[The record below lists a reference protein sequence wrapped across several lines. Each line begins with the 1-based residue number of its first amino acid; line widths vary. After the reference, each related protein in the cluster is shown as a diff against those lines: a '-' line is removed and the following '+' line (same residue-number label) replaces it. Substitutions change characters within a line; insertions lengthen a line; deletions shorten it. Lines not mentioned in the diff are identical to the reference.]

1 MGELA
6 SRSATPGGGGAAAL
20 VGAVG
25 AALGNMVGCLT
36 AGKPKYAAVE
46 GDILALNQ
54 KAAALRARLE
64 GLVEADAAA
73 FAPLAK
79 AYGIPKDDPDRPAVM
94 ARALEA
100 AAAVPLEIM
109 EACGEAIALLEDP
122 VNWSAM
128 HKAVSATGLRVIG
141 VSGCKDAQLKAEIEK
156 MGLPILTEGKEK
168 APRPAPTPQAPAQ
181 NTTPV
186 TKTRLIDTPVRSGQ
200 RIYAPQCDLIVT
212 SHVSAG
218 AELIADGNIH
228 VYGMMR
234 GRALAGASGDRETQI
249 FCTNLMAELVSIA
262 GEYWLS
268 DQIPAE
274 FYGKAARLQLVE
286 NALTVQPLN

>member
-1 MGELA
+1 
-6 SRSATPGGGGAAAL
+6 
-20 VGAVG
+20 
-25 AALGNMVGCLT
+25 
-36 AGKPKYAAVE
+36 
-46 GDILALNQ
+46 
-54 KAAALRARLE
+54 
-64 GLVEADAAA
+64 
-73 FAPLAK
+73 
-79 AYGIPKDDPDRPAVM
+79 
-94 ARALEA
+94 
-100 AAAVPLEIM
+100 
-109 EACGEAIALLEDP
+109 
-122 VNWSAM
+122 
-128 HKAVSATGLRVIG
+128 
-141 VSGCKDAQLKAEIEK
+141 

-168 APRPAPTPQAPAQ
+168 APRPAPAPQAPAQ

-286 NALTVQPLN
+286 NALTVQPLNCNPFSIQGISMARIIVVTSGKGGVGKTTSSAAIATGLAQKGKKTVVIDFDIGLRNLDLIMGCERRVVYDFVNVIQGDATLNQALIKDKLLKISIFCRHRKHAIKMPSPVKGSPKFLMI